1 MYKALS
7 KLFAINTLS
16 QISSLR
22 NEIRTMKM
30 TKEDIVASLF
40 VRIAI
45 IIDELHAIDEI
56 LLEKDLVITT
66 LLGLPTYWCAFS
78 SSINSWKEN
87 LTFKQLWNACS
98 QEEVRISLVGNEENK
113 EEKFS
118 NAYFAHYKKK
128 ETFKKCEGP
137 RSKVDLSKIEC
148 YNCHKMGH
156 YRSNCPKNLRN
167 KKREREHANVVDE
180 GPPKKNKME

>member
-1 MYKALS
+1 
-7 KLFAINTLS
+7 
-16 QISSLR
+16 
-22 NEIRTMKM
+22 MKM
-30 TKEDIVASLF
+30 TKEDTVASLF

-66 LLGLPTYWCAFS
+66 LLRLPTYWCAFS
-78 SSINSWKEN
+78 SSINSWKET

-98 QEEVRISLVGNEENK
+98 KEEVRISLVRNKENEE
-113 EEKFS
+113 EKIS
-118 NAYFAHYKKK
+118 NDYSAHHKNNR
-128 ETFKKCEGP
+128 TFKKYKGP
-137 RSKVDLSKIEC
+137 ISKVDLSNIEC

-156 YRSNCPKNLRN
+156 YRSNCPKNSRN
-167 KKREREHANVVDE
+167 KKKEREHANVVDE